1 MLASCTHSAWMWTA
15 SFSRDGPNAGGF
27 RVHLTAN
34 KLHSML
40 SVQSQEGSSMTVGSE
55 SDHLPLQRLH
65 DTILNRYAGDR
76 QFGIAAL
83 GATRRTRASMGG
95 NEEQKS

>member
-1 MLASCTHSAWMWTA
+1 
-15 SFSRDGPNAGGF
+15 
-27 RVHLTAN
+27 
-34 KLHSML
+34 
-40 SVQSQEGSSMTVGSE
+40 MTVGSE